1 MRHFKLPLIVTAV
14 SLVVAIIA
22 GVAIVTVIHRAKVSD
37 RENQARAEKLGG
49 GVGIGV
55 LLIITPFWLIG
66 ASKFGKERR
75 AALAA
80 EQPAKAGTDAGNGE

>member
-1 MRHFKLPLIVTAV
+1 MRRRRGRR
-14 SLVVAIIA
+14 SSA
-22 GVAIVTVIHRAKVSD
+22 GG
-37 RENQARAEKLGG
+37 GG
-49 GVGIGV
+49 GVG

-80 EQPAKAGTDAGNGE
+80 EQQAKSDEA

>member
-1 MRHFKLPLIVTAV
+1 MRHFKLPLIVTAITF
-14 SLVVAIIA
+14 VVAIIA
-22 GVAIVTVIHRAKVSD
+22 GIAIVTVIHRAKIPDS
-37 RENQARAEKLGG
+37 QKKARAEKLGG
-49 GVGIGV
+49 GVGGVV

-80 EQPAKAGTDAGNGE
+80 EQQAKSEGA

>member
-1 MRHFKLPLIVTAV
+1 MRHFKLPLIVTGITLFIA
-14 SLVVAIIA
+14 LIA
-22 GVAIVTVIHRAKVSD
+22 GIAIVTVIHRAKISD
-37 RENQARAEKLGG
+37 HEKKARAEKLGG
-49 GVGIGV
+49 GVGGVV

-80 EQPAKAGTDAGNGE
+80 EQQAKSDEA

>member
-1 MRHFKLPLIVTAV
+1 MRHFKLPLIVTAIT
-14 SLVVAIIA
+14 LVVAIIA
-22 GVAIVTVIHRAKVSD
+22 GIVIVTVIHRAKISD
-37 RENQARAEKLGG
+37 REKKSRAEKLGG
-49 GVGIGV
+49 GVAVGV

-80 EQPAKAGTDAGNGE
+80 EQQAKSDGA

>member
-1 MRHFKLPLIVTAV
+1 MRHFRLPLIVTAIT
-14 SLVVAIIA
+14 LVVAIIA
-22 GVAIVTVIHRAKVSD
+22 GIAIVTVIHRAKISD
-37 RENQARAEKLGG
+37 REKKARAEKLGA
-49 GVGIGV
+49 GVGVGV

-80 EQPAKAGTDAGNGE
+80 KQQEAPPEA

>member
-1 MRHFKLPLIVTAV
+1 MRHFKLPLIVTGIT
-14 SLVVAIIA
+14 LVIALIA
-22 GVAIVTVIHRAKVSD
+22 GIAIVTVIHRAKISD
-37 RENQARAEKLGG
+37 REKQARAGKLGG
-49 GVGIGV
+49 GVAGGV

-80 EQPAKAGTDAGNGE
+80 EQQAKSDEA